1 MCSRFR
7 PTAKGFNAKAAP
19 SLALGGCASSGAESS
34 SSVLMAY
41 LNVCVSRFPR
51 IPSTSENHRRD
62 DNTSQYFSCPAAAR
76 LLPICILQLASKAD
90 LSKTPNEE
98 SHFC

>member
-7 PTAKGFNAKAAP
+7 PTAKGLNAKATP
-19 SLALGGCASSGAESS
+19 LLAFGSCASSDAESS

-51 IPSTSENHRRD
+51 IPRTSEHQRHD
-62 DNTSQYFSCPAAAR
+62 DNTFRS
-76 LLPICILQLASKAD
+76 SKAD
-90 LSKTPNEE
+90 PSKTPNGEE
-98 SHFC
+98 SPFW